1 MKDAIHPTYQQAKV
15 HCQGCGREFT
25 VGSTAAEITV
35 ELCSNCHPFYTG
47 KQKLVD
53 TAGRVDRFRARQAKA
68 QEKDPKPD
76 AKTAAKPAETTETV
90 APEAKLAEMKE
101 QMETAAD
108 DTASSTPSEPAE
120 STDTEPDS
128 DAADK

>member
-1 MKDAIHPTYQQAKV
+1 MKEAIHPQYHQATV
-15 HCQGCGREFT
+15 HCQGCGRDFT

-68 QEKDPKPD
+68 QAKDEKPTKAE
-76 AKTAAKPAETTETV
+76 AKTEGTPAENAEPT
-90 APEAKLAEMKE
+90 PESRLAEMKE
-101 QMETAAD
+101 QMETDSQDSAPAKTEPT
-108 DTASSTPSEPAE
+108 DTA
-120 STDTEPDS
+120 DS
-128 DAADK
+128 DSDDADK